1 MLRGQRGPVAIEK
14 ITVEL
19 RTDLDQDEERVEAI
33 LAGLEK
39 DSLIWRS
46 EQRAGLGTIDTGQQ
60 I

>member
-1 MLRGQRGPVAIEK
+1 MAIEK

-19 RTDLDQDEERVEAI
+19 RTDLDQDEDRFEAI

-60 I
+60 K